1 VKDLPMPFCGGS
13 TLAFLMRPLVR
24 SSLAAEFGWP
34 SGGTAIAALVWG
46 GEQRQALV
54 RPVSKSREMPHWDH
68 SGERQF
74 SSIGGWYPMR
84 VDSSPEITIP
94 ETTRP
99 NIPARRVGRESRSQ
113 TFFQTNPICNARAL
127 DRLESLSSGHGDISH
142 G

>member
-1 VKDLPMPFCGGS
+1 MTVPHYINEHQSDIRAIKP
-13 TLAFLMRPLVR
+13 
-24 SSLAAEFGWP
+24 GWY
-34 SGGTAIAALVWG
+34 GG

-74 SSIGGWYPMR
+74 SSIGGFYPMR

-94 ETTRP
+94 ETSRP

-127 DRLESLSSGHGDISH
+127 DRLESLSSGLGLVSAR
-142 G
+142 